1 MSAIKFISKNENK
14 NLVLFVHGFTGSNE
28 TWINEHG
35 QEFPRM
41 LLEDSQIAEN
51 YDFAYITYYTTLID
65 MYGAKVK
72 TNLFKRLF
80 NIETEI
86 ARKNLGI
93 TQLGEFI
100 QSVIQFNCESYEN
113 IIIIA
118 HSMGGLVT
126 KSFILNEVNKEVPSN
141 KVKLFL
147 SLAVPHNGTEWA
159 KLGEKLFNN
168 AQAIDLKPLSPVLT
182 QINQNWIH
190 CKSLPKTVCFYG
202 QYDEIV
208 DEGSAVIYQAE
219 KPEKIPCDDNH
230 NTITR
235 PSDKSRHVFVAIQS
249 ILQKFAQEVYLK
261 EPFQVRPFIDQGQLD
276 DEIFVLRLLIAD
288 VHNIHIN
295 SAKQTFFNAEY
306 MRKVLVNQGEHAIA
320 TLGDLYSR
328 IETFYSIAFGK
339 LMSGD
344 LNDSNHL
351 VTYVH
356 EQVSKESDFLKSA
369 IPLLGGFQKIGM
381 LHQLMNMMEK
391 DLWWAQQQNFQTIEQ
406 FRKAR
411 RK

>member
-1 MSAIKFISKNENK
+1 MSAIEFIQKNQNR
-14 NLVLFVHGFTGSNE
+14 NLVLFIHGFTGSNE
-28 TWINEHG
+28 TWINDLG

-41 LLEDSQIAEN
+41 LLEDRQIADN
-51 YDFAYITYYTTLID
+51 YDFAYISYYTTLVD
-65 MYGAKVK
+65 MYGFKVK
-72 TNLFKRLF
+72 TSFFKRMF
-80 NIETEI
+80 NHETEI

-93 TQLGEFI
+93 NQLGDFI
-100 QSVIQFNCESYEN
+100 QSVIKFNCDYYEN

-126 KSFILNEVNKEVPSN
+126 KSFILNELNKDVPSN
-141 KVKLFL
+141 KVKLFI
-147 SLAVPHNGTEWA
+147 SLAVPHNGTEWG

-168 AQAIDLKPLSPVLT
+168 VQAIDLKPLSPVLSK
-182 QINQNWIH
+182 INQNWIH
-190 CKSLPKTVCFYG
+190 CKSLPQTICFYG

-208 DEGSAVIYQAE
+208 DEGSAILFQAE
-219 KPEKIPCDDNH
+219 KPETVPCDDNH

-235 PSDKSRHVFVAIQS
+235 PKDKRRHVYVAIQS
-249 ILQKFAQEVYLK
+249 ILRKFAEEISLG
-261 EPFQVRPFIDQGQLD
+261 EPFQVRPFVDQGELD

-320 TLGDLYSR
+320 TLADLYSR

-351 VTYVH
+351 VTFVH
-356 EQVSKESDFLKSA
+356 EQLSKETDFLKST
-369 IPLLGGFQKIGM
+369 IPLLGGFQKMGM

-391 DLWWAQQQNFQTIEQ
+391 DLWWAQKQNIQSIEQ

-411 RK
+411 GI

>member
-35 QEFPRM
+35 QEFPKM

-230 NTITR
+230 NTIIR